1 MLEKKVRSRAA
12 TPSIRASPYSRSRAM
27 PNVMS
32 WQCVALPYGRIPPSR
47 YSGSGDTQR
56 PDLQRAALLY
66 ALCVLGSALVDSLW
80 RGWSR
85 LRWLGMGFEIL

>member
-27 PNVMS
+27 PNVMCR
-32 WQCVALPYGRIPPSR
+32 QCVSLPYGRIPPSR
-47 YSGSGDTQR
+47 YSGSGDTER

-66 ALCVLGSALVDSLW
+66 ALRVLRVSA
-80 RGWSR
+80 RGLAIAR
-85 LRWLGMGFEIL
+85 M